1 MNNVLLK
8 CLLYQ
13 NVSITF
19 VYTASAALQQ
29 ERVCDSFFHLKA
41 ENKIYLF
48 RNIFFSLLKEVRMP
62 MQHCVGFLAL
72 IKNKSFNRNLVQTN
86 YKTFWW
92 KIFFNSSTSYLDSI
106 NVFYFYFFSISTNSL
121 NEKPFLYKLET
132 EFVWIVSESEYLPK
146 GSHVAIILH

>member
-1 MNNVLLK
+1 
-8 CLLYQ
+8 
-13 NVSITF
+13 

-86 YKTFWW
+86 YKTF
-92 KIFFNSSTSYLDSI
+92 
-106 NVFYFYFFSISTNSL
+106 
-121 NEKPFLYKLET
+121 
-132 EFVWIVSESEYLPK
+132 
-146 GSHVAIILH
+146 

>member
-1 MNNVLLK
+1 MENATNLLNVLRKITFKLYISVLAMNNVLFK

-48 RNIFFSLLKEVRMP
+48 RNIFF
-62 MQHCVGFLAL
+62 
-72 IKNKSFNRNLVQTN
+72 
-86 YKTFWW
+86 
-92 KIFFNSSTSYLDSI
+92 
-106 NVFYFYFFSISTNSL
+106 
-121 NEKPFLYKLET
+121 
-132 EFVWIVSESEYLPK
+132 
-146 GSHVAIILH
+146 